1 MKLYVGNLSYRASED
16 EIRQAFQGF
25 GAVGDVTIIKDRET
39 GRSKG
44 FAFVDMNSQEAGEAA
59 IAAMNGKDF
68 GGRNITVN
76 EARPKTEGSTRSY
89 NSAPRRSFGNDRE
102 GGYSANRGERT
113 PRRNNNSW

>member
-16 EIRQAFQGF
+16 EIRHVFEAFG
-25 GAVGDVTIIKDRET
+25 GVESVTIIKDRET

-68 GGRNITVN
+68 GGRNLTVN
-76 EARPKTEGSTRSY
+76 EARPKTEGPR
-89 NSAPRRSFGNDRE
+89 NDRPRRSFNNDRRE
-102 GGYSANRGERT
+102 GGFSQDRA
-113 PRRNNNSW
+113 PRRNNW